1 MTSPPEG
8 TGDGTLVGGAPVI
21 VTPLV
26 VGDGP
31 VDRLDG
37 HAFARVLRAG
47 ALAVAR
53 QQEAL
58 NRINV
63 FPVRDADTGANL
75 AATFRAA
82 AARLGDDSPLEVGAA
97 ARVAADAALDG
108 ARGNSGA
115 IVAQFFHGM
124 AAALTSRVNVGTSEF
139 AAAAH
144 RGSEAAYKALQNP
157 REGTILSV
165 LRAWAH
171 SLSTHSASV
180 EDFRELLTRGLGSAR
195 QALANTPK
203 QLEVLAK
210 SHVVDAGGQGFVYF
224 LEGAQEWLRG
234 GQEVEW
240 TPVEAPPHGA
250 APLVAAHEE
259 IDERFRYCT
268 EALLA
273 RVAGRPLLDREA
285 VMKVVGGLGESLV
298 VAGGDDRLRV
308 HIHTNEPQRFLEAV
322 AAFGTLERTKIDDMV
337 LQQLNA
343 REATI
348 AIVSDSTCDLP
359 EKTAFELGVVRVPLT
374 VSFGDEDYLDGVD
387 MTLDGFVRRLKAADT
402 LPTSSQPPVA
412 DFRDTY
418 RHLLEYREGVVSVHI
433 AAAQSGTSE
442 SAAVAAREVDPR
454 RIRVIDSRTN
464 SVGSGLLIEAVGEM
478 IAGGLSL
485 DEIESRAN
493 EMRARHHRLRHRP
506 YPRFRRTRRPR
517 RQPRR
522 AHHRRPAPQAADRV
536 RRDGQGWEGRRRP
549 RRSRRPRQPG
559 AARGEVRRRSAGAL
573 HGRAHRRRGGGGL
586 RRRAAARTLR
596 PRRRP
601 RSALR
606 GGADR
611 PRRPGLRF
619 GRRPSPARLTPR
631 VPRR

>member
-1 MTSPPEG
+1 VKPPEI
-8 TGDGTLVGGAPVI
+8 TGDGTLVGSAPAV
-21 VTPLV
+21 VAPYV

-37 HAFARVLRAG
+37 HGFARVLRAG

-82 AARLGDDSPLEVGAA
+82 AARLGDDSPSEVGAA

-124 AAALTSRVNVGTSEF
+124 AAALSSRVNVGTSEF

-144 RGSEAAYKALQNP
+144 RGSEAAYRALQNP

-165 LRAWAH
+165 LRAWAY
-171 SLSTHSASV
+171 SLGTHSASV
-180 EDFRELLTRGLGSAR
+180 EDFRELLTRGLSSAR

-203 QLEVLAK
+203 QLEVLAR

-234 GQEVEW
+234 GPEAEW
-240 TPVEAPPHGA
+240 MPVEAVPHGA

-273 RVAGRPLLDREA
+273 RVADRPLLDRAA
-285 VMKVVGGLGESLV
+285 VMKVVSGLGESLV

-374 VSFGDEDYLDGVD
+374 VSFGDESYLDGVD
-387 MTLDGFVRRLKAADT
+387 LTLDGFIRRLKASDT
-402 LPTSSQPPVA
+402 LPVSSQPPVA

-433 AAAQSGTSE
+433 AAAQSGTSQ
-442 SAAVAAREVDPR
+442 SAALAAQEVDPR
-454 RIRVIDSRTN
+454 RVRVIDSRTN

-478 IAGGLSL
+478 IAAGLNL
-485 DEIESRAN
+485 DEIEARAN
-493 EMRARHHRLRHRP
+493 EMRADITVFGTVRTLDFAVRGGRVGGRAARVITALHLKPLIVFDDMGKAGKGGVALGVRGAHDSLVRHAAKFAAGLPVRCMVVHTGDEEGAAYVAARLRE
-506 YPRFRRTRRPR
+506 RFDLDDVPVLRSGAVLT
-517 RQPRR
+517 
-522 AHHRRPAPQAADRV
+522 AHVGLDSVSVAV
-536 RRDGQGWEGRRRP
+536 RR
-549 RRSRRPRQPG
+549 
-559 AARGEVRRRSAGAL
+559 
-573 HGRAHRRRGGGGL
+573 
-586 RRRAAARTLR
+586 
-596 PRRRP
+596 
-601 RSALR
+601 LR
-606 GGADR
+606 G
-611 PRRPGLRF
+611 
-619 GRRPSPARLTPR
+619 
-631 VPRR
+631 